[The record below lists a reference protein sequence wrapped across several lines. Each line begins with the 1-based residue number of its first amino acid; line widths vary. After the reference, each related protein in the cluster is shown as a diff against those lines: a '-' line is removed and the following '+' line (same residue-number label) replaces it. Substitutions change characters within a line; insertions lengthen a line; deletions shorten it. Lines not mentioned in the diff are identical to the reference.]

1 MLIPCLKNN
10 VESKWE
16 QHLDLWAYT
25 SILSTHMHIT
35 CTERGRKNEKYI
47 SMCSLFLRVHI
58 LLQMKGILRL
68 ILPARPSQNVSYHW
82 WPLAM
87 TVPCVDIYP
96 ICAVG
101 SCTSLKP
108 SAIALMAG
116 NLPYNF
122 INNHSFLIW
131 AIRERYCEGS
141 CSKIASFCWGP
152 DSFQSSCQWQ
162 YSIA

>member
-10 VESKWE
+10 VESKWG
-16 QHLDLWAYT
+16 QHLDLWAPHAYT
-25 SILSTHMHIT
+25 SKLKHTYAHNAHRKG
-35 CTERGRKNEKYI
+35 EKNEKYI

-58 LLQMKGILRL
+58 LLQMKGILRH

-87 TVPCVDIYP
+87 TAPCVDIYP
-96 ICAVG
+96 ICTVG
-101 SCTSLKP
+101 NCTSLKP

-131 AIRERYCEGS
+131 AIRERCCEGL

-152 DSFQSSCQWQ
+152 DSFQSSCQ
-162 YSIA
+162 